1 MRASSPPNSPRPPRP
16 PAPPRPTHARGR
28 GRGRSLV
35 RSRRLRS
42 QGRIPKSDGDVKEA
56 HRRTYQ
62 DNESLRSTPV
72 DVVRADDAVARDSE
86 RNDVYTNE
94 TNEPDETSQTNEP
107 NEEPSARPPS
117 PSSSQQSPNTQRASI
132 LIDILSTAP
141 LNIEAKIADYAES
154 IDPELLHLLEGRIAA
169 ARQLEQDQETVDGL
183 VALYY
188 RLKSEYDRRTASPA
202 LRLLDTLLSMML
214 AEDDDDDDDRE
225 ADAIDVDS
233 DSDDGEYTE
242 GDGKRRRRRRIPA
255 SREDRVALVR
265 ARMQLAFDESL
276 SLDTDVFTVAQQLAV
291 GERRFVD
298 ELINEQVDGGEFVKE
313 VEGLLKRAM
322 EQQVAGNAL
331 LADGEQGTGE
341 RAPGERA
348 PGERA
353 PGERERLRQ
362 ALEQRER
369 TIECVEELLVLAR
382 GVWYRQRN

>member
-1 MRASSPPNSPRPPRP
+1 MRASELASYL
-16 PAPPRPTHARGR
+16 PRPTHARVR
-28 GRGRSLV
+28 VRSFV

-72 DVVRADDAVARDSE
+72 DVVRAGDAVAQDSE
-86 RNDVYTNE
+86 RNDIYTNE
-94 TNEPDETSQTNEP
+94 PNETSQTNETI
-107 NEEPSARPPS
+107 EEPSARPPS
-117 PSSSQQSPNTQRASI
+117 SSSSQQSPNPNTQRASI

-141 LNIEAKIADYAES
+141 LNIEAKIADYADS

-169 ARQLEQDQETVDGL
+169 ARQLEQDQATVDGL
-183 VALYY
+183 IALYY

-214 AEDDDDDDDRE
+214 AEDDDDRE
-225 ADAIDVDS
+225 GADGVDVDS

-242 GDGKRRRRRRIPA
+242 GDGKRRRRRRIPT

-291 GERRFVD
+291 GKRRFVD

-313 VEGLLKRAM
+313 VEGLLKRAV

-331 LADGEQGTGE
+331 LADGEQGTG
-341 RAPGERA
+341 A
-348 PGERA
+348 RA

-382 GVWYRQRN
+382 SVWYRQRN

>member
-298 ELINEQVDGGEFVKE
+298 ELINEQVDVGEFVKE

-331 LADGEQGTGE
+331 LADGEQGT
-341 RAPGERA
+341 GERA

>member
-1 MRASSPPNSPRPPRP
+1 M
-16 PAPPRPTHARGR
+16 
-28 GRGRSLV
+28 
-35 RSRRLRS
+35 
-42 QGRIPKSDGDVKEA
+42 KEA

-117 PSSSQQSPNTQRASI
+117 LSSSLSSSSSQQSPNTQRASI

-214 AEDDDDDDDRE
+214 AEDDDDGDDDDDDRE

-255 SREDRVALVR
+255 SREDRLALVR

>member
-1 MRASSPPNSPRPPRP
+1 LRASELASYL
-16 PAPPRPTHARGR
+16 PRPTHARVR
-28 GRGRSLV
+28 VRSFV

-62 DNESLRSTPV
+62 DNESLRSTPI
-72 DVVRADDAVARDSE
+72 DVVRAGDAVPQDSE
-86 RNDVYTNE
+86 RNDIYTNE
-94 TNEPDETSQTNEP
+94 PNETSQTNETI
-107 NEEPSARPPS
+107 EEPSARPPS
-117 PSSSQQSPNTQRASI
+117 SSSSQQSPNPNTQRASI

-141 LNIEAKIADYAES
+141 LNIEAKIADYADS

-169 ARQLEQDQETVDGL
+169 ARQLEQDQATVDGL
-183 VALYY
+183 IALYY

-214 AEDDDDDDDRE
+214 AEDDDDDDRE
-225 ADAIDVDS
+225 GADGVDVDS

-242 GDGKRRRRRRIPA
+242 GDGKRRKRRRIPT

-291 GERRFVD
+291 GKRRFVD

-313 VEGLLKRAM
+313 VEGLLKRAV

-331 LADGEQGTGE
+331 LADGEQGTG
-341 RAPGERA
+341 A
-348 PGERA
+348 RA

-382 GVWYRQRN
+382 SVWYRQRN

>member
-1 MRASSPPNSPRPPRP
+1 M
-16 PAPPRPTHARGR
+16 
-28 GRGRSLV
+28 
-35 RSRRLRS
+35 
-42 QGRIPKSDGDVKEA
+42 KEA

-117 PSSSQQSPNTQRASI
+117 LSSSLSSSSSQQSPNTQRASI

-242 GDGKRRRRRRIPA
+242 GDGKRRRRLRIPA